1 MASFL
6 SKWGSNPKTSRKH
19 SKKIAK
25 PKEKLTLR
33 DPNDPRIVYKISARA
48 RRVSLRVRDSEREV
62 EVVVPGKSALKLAY
76 TYAKENMD
84 WINIQLEALP
94 PAQPFVPGA
103 QILLR
108 GETYTLDRPDTR
120 ERPRIDHANRRI
132 FVPAPDEEAFSGRVR
147 RLLIRE
153 ARQELEAATHFY
165 ADKLSKKV
173 GKISVRDTSSRWGSC
188 ITRKG
193 EGHISYSWR
202 LISAPPY
209 VLEYVAA
216 HECAH
221 LVEANH
227 SASFWAVCESIS
239 EDVKPAKK
247 WLRKNGALL
256 HAVGADF

>member
-6 SKWGSNPKTSRKH
+6 SKWGKTPKPNQSH

-33 DPNDPRIVYKISARA
+33 DPDDPRIVYKISDRA
-48 RRVSLRVRDSEREV
+48 RRTSLKVRDSEREV
-62 EVVVPGKSALKLAY
+62 EVVVPGKAKLKQAY
-76 TYAKENMD
+76 LYAKQNMD
-84 WINIQLEALP
+84 WINIQLESLP
-94 PAQPFVPGA
+94 PAQPFIPDA
-103 QILLR
+103 KILLR
-108 GETYTLDRPDTR
+108 GESYTLVRPETR
-120 ERPRIDHANRRI
+120 ERPRIDHVHKRI
-132 FVPAPDEEAFSGRVR
+132 LVPAPDEAAFSGRVR

-153 ARQELEAATHFY
+153 ARQELESATHYY

-188 ITRKG
+188 ITRNG

-202 LISAPPY
+202 LISAPPF

-227 SASFWAVCESIS
+227 STAFWNVCKSIS
-239 EDVKPAKK
+239 EDVKPAKA

-256 HAVGADF
+256 HAVGAEL